1 MREAGFT
8 RVFLGI
14 ETPVEESLHEAQKTQ
29 NRGNLVDSVRTIQ
42 RHGIEVMAGFIVGF
56 DNDPEDI
63 FERQIDFIRRSAIP
77 LAMVGLLNA
86 LPDTQLWRRLER
98 EGRLLGEDASGNNT
112 VCTLNFKTRMDPALL
127 VRGYQR
133 IMRTIYGPREYYER
147 VLDSLGRTSPRRSN
161 ETHNYSLAAG
171 LAALMKILVKLGV
184 LDRERKEFWRFFV
197 HALVRHRNQLAD
209 SLRLAA
215 VGYHFRKLSEAY
227 GEN

>member
-1 MREAGFT
+1 
-8 RVFLGI
+8 
-14 ETPVEESLHEAQKTQ
+14 
-29 NRGNLVDSVRTIQ
+29 
-42 RHGIEVMAGFIVGF
+42 
-56 DNDPEDI
+56 
-63 FERQIDFIRRSAIP
+63 
-77 LAMVGLLNA
+77 
-86 LPDTQLWRRLER
+86 
-98 EGRLLGEDASGNNT
+98 
-112 VCTLNFKTRMDPALL
+112 MDPALL

-147 VLDSLGRTSPRRSN
+147 VLDSLGRTSPRRAN